1 MPIRYSQKRVSTVA
15 CAVALTLAGC
25 ERVGPPATAPQQ
37 QQSAAIPLS
46 SGGRPG
52 MSLQSILDALAT
64 PGATDG
70 TILVGLKE
78 ETAQRGV
85 SATGVELPLQA
96 RFAAAAALGGAF
108 PELEMVNGVARAV
121 QGQRGG
127 LTFTDT
133 IYRTFLR
140 MRGSKGAPLNL
151 LLLGRLRQHAN
162 VDYIAPNYVNGT
174 AFGLPAHVAF
184 VNATMA
190 ETRGWQVDTMRAP
203 SVWALG
209 YTGGSLPLGH
219 LDSGFELSN
228 PDLAFNSSFYNFTT
242 GYADN
247 VCTSGSPAVCYYEQP
262 YHGTGTLGA
271 AIGTSN
277 GVGAVGIAPSTAGA
291 NIAKVMYLRANGS
304 TPIPVDA
311 FSDAVRYISNLS
323 SDYGSRTGVATTSI
337 GYTTTDTLA
346 YPTLGDAFN
355 YGVNQG
361 RTVWF
366 AAASNTGQQG
376 GGFVAVPARFGNVI
390 AVGALDRS
398 GQLVKASFSPI
409 DPKIEFVAPGT
420 NVFIPWNH
428 NDPSHPSYTVTLDGT
443 SFATPMVAAVAK
455 LVLQKF
461 PSLSPAGVRQ
471 HLATYARDLGP
482 AGRDASYGF
491 GLADAYCAVQQ
502 MTPCAP

>member
-1 MPIRYSQKRVSTVA
+1 MDLQ
-15 CAVALTLAGC
+15 
-25 ERVGPPATAPQQ
+25 
-37 QQSAAIPLS
+37 AILK
-46 SGGRPG
+46 
-52 MSLQSILDALAT
+52 ALAT
-64 PGATDG
+64 PGMTDG

-78 ETAQRGV
+78 EAAQRGV
-85 SATGVELPLQA
+85 SPSGVELPLQA
-96 RFAAAAALGGAF
+96 RYAAAAAISTAF
-108 PELEMVNGVARAV
+108 PELETVDGVARAI
-121 QGQRGG
+121 QGVRGG
-127 LTFTDT
+127 FTVTDT

-140 MRGSKGAPLNL
+140 MRGLKGAPLTL
-151 LLLGRLRQHAN
+151 ALLGRLRQHAN

-174 AFGLPAHVAF
+174 AFGLSSHIAF
-184 VNATMA
+184 TNSMA

-262 YHGTGTLGA
+262 FHGTGTLGA

-291 NIAKVMYLRANGS
+291 NIAKVMYLRANGT

-337 GYTTTDTLA
+337 GYTTTDTLS

-366 AAASNTGQQG
+366 AAASNTGEQG

-390 AVGALDRS
+390 AVGALDRN
-398 GQLVKASFSPI
+398 GQLVKATFSPI
-409 DPKIEFVAPGT
+409 DPKIEFVAPGKG
-420 NVFIPWNH
+420 VFIPWNH
-428 NDPSHPSYTVTLDGT
+428 NDPTYNGYTITSDGT

-471 HLATYARDLGP
+471 HLVTYARDLGP
-482 AGRDASYGF
+482 AGRDASYGY

-502 MTPCAP
+502 ISPCIP